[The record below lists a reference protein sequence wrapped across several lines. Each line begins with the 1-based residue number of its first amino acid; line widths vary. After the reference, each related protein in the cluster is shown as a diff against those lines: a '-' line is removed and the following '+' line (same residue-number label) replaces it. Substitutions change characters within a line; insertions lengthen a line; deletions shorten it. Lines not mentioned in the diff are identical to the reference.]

1 MRNRSLIFGLLL
13 MHIGI
18 AGGLS
23 AQPGTG
29 PADAQQHLDAARNA
43 YTAGRLDSALALVD
57 HAIRIDPKL
66 AKAYKLRG
74 DVYQRSKEFEPAL
87 ADYKTAE
94 NLDPSDARL
103 YVSRS
108 ALRITD
114 GNLKGALR
122 DADKAVDLD
131 PTDADAWYNRGCA
144 LYLSGNI
151 EASLKDANKAIRLR
165 PAFADAIYLRGVI
178 KGEQYHEEE
187 GVGDIEE
194 ALKLD
199 PHIPGGLMSL
209 AILLFEGERYEE
221 AITKFTEVLAKDT
234 TELAAAHYYRGDSY
248 YHLQDKEHACI
259 DWTESA
265 RLGDK
270 DAVFIKK
277 NYCETDATT
286 IPKKPKKAPRK
297 STIQF

>member
-1 MRNRSLIFGLLL
+1 MRNSIFTFVLLPISIGAATGLF
-13 MHIGI
+13 
-18 AGGLS
+18 
-23 AQPGTG
+23 AQG
-29 PADAQQHLDAARNA
+29 DAQQHLDAARNA
-43 YTAGRLDSALALVD
+43 YLQGRMDSALTLVD
-57 HAIRIDPKL
+57 HAISLDPKL

-74 DVYQRSKEFEPAL
+74 DVHQRAHEFEPAL
-87 ADYKTAE
+87 ADYRAAE
-94 NLDPSDARL
+94 DLDPADARL

-114 GNLKGALR
+114 NNLKGALK
-122 DADKAVDLD
+122 DADKAVELD
-131 PTDADAWYNRGCA
+131 PTDADGWYNRGCA

-151 EASLKDANKAIRLR
+151 EGALKDANKAIRLR
-165 PAFADAIYLRGVI
+165 PAFGDALYLRGVI

-187 GVGDIEE
+187 GVGDIEQ
-194 ALKLD
+194 ALALNPK
-199 PHIPGGLMSL
+199 IPGGLMSL

-221 AITKFTEVLAKDT
+221 AIVKFTEVIATDT

-248 YHLQDKEHACI
+248 YNLKDKEHACA
-259 DWTESA
+259 DWTRSA

-277 NYCETDATT
+277 NYCDTDATT
-286 IPKKPKKAPRK
+286 IPKKPKKGARK